1 MPEWSIFAVVGLAIV
16 AVVLLIVKFH
26 VNPVIALAVG
36 AAAIG
41 LGGGLGATGTVET
54 MATGFGE
61 TMAEAGLL
69 IAWGVLIGSMLN
81 RLGAV
86 SRLVETLL
94 RVFGPKGVPY
104 AIAAS
109 FATYLQTIFV
119 DVMIVIAAPLAR
131 RIAPRL
137 GKAGVGI
144 MSTVF
149 AVSLE
154 TGIALM
160 VPGIGAVMIA
170 AALGIPIGQMMLWG
184 FVVVVPTVLVTTF
197 IMTLVMKAGFWN
209 PEKDELAMIDDE
221 TVVEEEVRDHARSV
235 AGATRAVPVAKGG
248 GKVDHPADITTGVD
262 VDELDPAVT
271 DRSHTMPL
279 LAQFAPLIVALA
291 LIATGAVFDILK
303 LEVPVIQFLGA
314 PAIALLLGVIG
325 TALICRWA
333 LPQDDLE
340 RTLVHG
346 FKDAGQIFALPGVGG
361 ALAGVIAATPL
372 GELLTGY
379 FGASAF
385 APILLVWVIAAILH
399 VAVGSVTLSAMT
411 AAGILAPVAAQLG
424 INPVLIG
431 LAAGAGA
438 LFLIHVTSNTFWL
451 LQSFLGQSVRGA
463 LKSVT
468 VGVSVSSV
476 VALGFVL
483 VLSVF
488 L

>member
-1 MPEWSIFAVVGLAIV
+1 MPEWTIFAVVGVAIV
-16 AVVLLIVKFH
+16 GVVLLIVRFH
-26 VNPVIALAVG
+26 VNPVIALAIG
-36 AAAIG
+36 AASIG
-41 LGGGLGATGTVET
+41 LGSGLGATTTVDT
-54 MATGFGE
+54 MAAGFGE

-86 SRLVETLL
+86 ERLVESLL
-94 RVFGPKGVPY
+94 RIFGPKGVPY

-131 RIAPRL
+131 RIAPHL

-144 MSTVF
+144 MSAVF

-170 AALGIPIGQMMLWG
+170 GALGIPIGQMMLWG
-184 FVVVVPTVLVTTF
+184 FVAVVPTVLITTL
-197 IMTLVMKAGFWN
+197 ILTILMRAGFWN

-221 TVVEEEVRDHARSV
+221 SVVVEEARETARSV
-235 AGATRAVPVAKGG
+235 AGATRAVPVAARQGQH
-248 GKVDHPADITTGVD
+248 DNPADTTTGVD
-262 VDELDPAVT
+262 VDELEPASA
-271 DRSHTMPL
+271 DRSRELSLFVQFLPL
-279 LAQFAPLIVALA
+279 VVSLL
-291 LIATGAVFDILK
+291 LIAAGAVLDVLGI
-303 LEVPVIQFLGA
+303 EIAVMQFLGA

-333 LPQDDLE
+333 LPKNELE

-346 FKDAGQIFALPGVGG
+346 FKDAGQIFALTGVGG
-361 ALAGVIAATPL
+361 ALAAIIAATPL
-372 GELLTGY
+372 GELLTDA
-379 FGASAF
+379 FGASSF

-411 AAGILAPVAAQLG
+411 AAGILAPVAATLG

-468 VGVSVSSV
+468 FGVSVSSV
-476 VALGFVL
+476 VALGCVL
-483 VLSVF
+483 ALSVF
-488 L
+488 I